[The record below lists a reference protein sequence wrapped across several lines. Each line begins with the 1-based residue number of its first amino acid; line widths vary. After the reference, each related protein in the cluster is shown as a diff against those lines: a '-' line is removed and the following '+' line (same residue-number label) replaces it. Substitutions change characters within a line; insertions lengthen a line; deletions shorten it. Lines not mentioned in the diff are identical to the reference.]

1 MKIHVVVRRLE
12 QLHSTH
18 SSQLLELG
26 GGKKKG
32 YSCQCRES
40 SYSTNCKLE
49 VKTSLDSKASSV
61 PHFFNKVWL
70 SFEKGLVQISF
81 ADLPN
86 SNSALRALLQSENS
100 LNNGFKKKKEN
111 VFQISL
117 IDKQC
122 NKQWFLPNST

>member
-32 YSCQCRES
+32 VFLPMQGEQLQYQLQIGSEDFS
-40 SYSTNCKLE
+40 
-49 VKTSLDSKASSV
+49 SSV

-117 IDKQC
+117 IDKQ
-122 NKQWFLPNST
+122 